1 MMSDHELLSPELK
14 QLLLKYD
21 RPGPRYTSYPTA
33 PAWGDL
39 SVTDMEAALQ
49 RYVVADDAGEA
60 PALSLYV
67 HIPFCE
73 ERCLFCGCNVV
84 ISPEDR
90 VSEPYMDVLKKEI
103 DLVTSRLGKRRRVS
117 QLHLGGGTPTYLRP
131 EQLQLLTNWL
141 KDAFDFQPDAE
152 ISIEVDPVV
161 TRPEHVH
168 ALREVGYNRISM
180 GVQDLDPKVQQ
191 SIHRVQ
197 PEALTDSFY
206 TLCRELEFDS
216 VNMDLIYGLPY
227 QKVDQFARTVQRL
240 VEWGP
245 DRVAVF
251 NYAHVPWIKPHQ
263 KQLPTDQLPSPDM
276 KLAMILE
283 TGRIFTAGGYEAIGL
298 DHFAK
303 PEDELAEARRKE
315 ILRRNFM
322 GYTTQPETESIAF
335 GVTGISEIMGIY
347 AQNLTRLSKYE
358 KCVSDGSLTTHK
370 GLKLS
375 DDDIVRNEVIMDLMC
390 NLVIDKPRIERR
402 FGIAFDDYFADALPG
417 LSQMQD
423 DGLVELSDAKI
434 RMVGHGPI
442 LVRNAAM
449 LFDAY
454 LPKDEEDTQNL
465 FSRTV

>member
-1 MMSDHELLSPELK
+1 MSDNSELLTPELK
-14 QLLLKYD
+14 RLLDKYD

-33 PAWGDL
+33 PAWEDIPAADL
-39 SVTDMEAALQ
+39 ESALD
-49 RYVVADDAGEA
+49 RYVSADDAGQA
-60 PALSLYV
+60 PPLSLYV

-84 ISPEDR
+84 ISPEDK
-90 VSEPYMDVLKKEI
+90 VSEPYLDVLHREI
-103 DLVTSRLGKRRRVS
+103 EMIAERLGSRRRVS

-131 EQLQLLTNWL
+131 EQLQQLTRWMQE
-141 KDAFDFQPDAE
+141 AFVFEEDAE

-180 GVQDLDPKVQQ
+180 GVQDLDPKVQE

-197 PEALTDSFY
+197 PEALTDKFY
-206 TLCRELEFDS
+206 RLCRELGFDS

-227 QKVDQFARTVQRL
+227 QKVGQFARTVERL

-263 KQLPTDQLPSPDM
+263 KQLPAEELPTPDM

-283 TGRIFTAGGYEAIGL
+283 TGRIFGEGGYDAIGL

-303 PEDELAEARRKE
+303 PDDELAVARRNE

-322 GYTTQPETESIAF
+322 GYTTQPSTESIAF
-335 GVTGISEIMGIY
+335 GVTAISEIMGIY
-347 AQNLTRLSKYE
+347 AQNITRLSKYQRT
-358 KCVSDGSLTTHK
+358 VLADHLPVHK
-370 GLKLS
+370 GLRMS
-375 DDDIVRNEVIMDLMC
+375 GDDLLRNEVIMDLMC
-390 NLVIDKPRIERR
+390 NLVIDKGRIEAR
-402 FGIAFDDYFADALPG
+402 FGIDFDRVFEDALIG
-417 LSQMQD
+417 LREMQE
-423 DGLVELSDAKI
+423 DGLVELSPQEI

-454 LPKDEEDTQNL
+454 LPKGDEGSENL